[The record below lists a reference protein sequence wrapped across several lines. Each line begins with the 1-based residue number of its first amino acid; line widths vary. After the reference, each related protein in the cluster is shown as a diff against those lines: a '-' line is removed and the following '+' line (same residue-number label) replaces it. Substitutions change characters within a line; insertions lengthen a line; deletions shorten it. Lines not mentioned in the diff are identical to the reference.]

1 MKKLIRI
8 AIPVVFT
15 LALMLGAIKETKAQ
29 VFYIGVNGGAVYTW
43 FNSPGIDNL
52 ITSDGWGHDLGFFLR
67 YGKRPYFQV
76 GFDWIRTKNQ
86 VSLETGP
93 QQEKREDIPFHIFDF
108 SFKVGYE
115 FVQLPMFK
123 LKAHAGPFIGRSF
136 LLSKDDFDFET
147 SDFQNPQ
154 YGVIAGIGFQFT
166 NFVLDLEYTYHMRD
180 LFKPI
185 DVDGTEFRFKS
196 NLQLVALKV
205 GFMF

>member
-1 MKKLIRI
+1 
-8 AIPVVFT
+8 
-15 LALMLGAIKETKAQ
+15 MLGTIKETKAQ

-43 FNSPGIDNL
+43 FNSPGIDNI
-52 ITSDGWGHDLGFFLR
+52 ITANGWGHDLGFFLR

-76 GFDWIRTKNQ
+76 GLDWIRTKNQ
-86 VSLETGP
+86 VTLETGI
-93 QQEKREDIPFHIFDF
+93 QEERREDIPFHIFDF

-136 LLSKDDFDFET
+136 LLSKDDFYVET
-147 SDFQNPQ
+147 SDFNNPQ

-166 NFVLDLEYTYHMRD
+166 NFVLDLEYTYHIDD
-180 LFKPI
+180 LWEPL
-185 DVDGTEFRFKS
+185 DVYGTEFRFKS
-196 NLQLVALKV
+196 NLQLLSLKV